1 MKQIIIQADAFFNL
15 LKEREQSM
23 WEVFSQLIKNGEK
36 QELIFLNDKKE
47 VLFTYILPETLEDL
61 RKDQKVFAQEFIQK
75 LKQMEN

>member
-23 WEVFSQLIKNGEK
+23 WEVFAQLIKGGEK

-47 VLFTYILPETLEDL
+47 VLFTYILPETLEQL
-61 RKDQKVFAQEFIQK
+61 KKDQKVFAQEFVRK

>member
-47 VLFTYILPETLEDL
+47 VLFAYILPETLEEL
-61 RKDQKVFAQEFIQK
+61 RKDQKVFAQEFMQK

>member
-61 RKDQKVFAQEFIQK
+61 RKDQKVFAQEFMQK

>member
-47 VLFTYILPETLEDL
+47 VLFTYILPETLEEL
-61 RKDQKVFAQEFIQK
+61 RKDQKVFAQEFMQK

>member
-1 MKQIIIQADAFFNL
+1 MKQIIIQAEAFFNL

-47 VLFTYILPETLEDL
+47 VLFTYILPETLEEL
-61 RKDQKVFAQEFIQK
+61 RKDQKVFAQEFMQK

>member
-23 WEVFSQLIKNGEK
+23 WEVFSQLIKDGEK

-47 VLFTYILPETLEDL
+47 VLFTYILPETLEEL
-61 RKDQKVFAQEFIQK
+61 RKDQKVFAQEFMQK
-75 LKQMEN
+75 LKQSEN